1 MEQNDGVR
9 EERPADDAEHRLQFR
24 VAGGAGEDDL
34 LRRAGGER
42 EGNQQLGIA
51 RRMLGRRP
59 GERLEQRLDA
69 DAQADIEQIK
79 LIEELARQNE
89 VMAESLKRSYIRLSI
104 ITIVSVAALLA
115 AVVGLILVSG
125 RT

>member
-1 MEQNDGVR
+1 MSPLFS
-9 EERPADDAEHRLQFR
+9 PATLKTILNNAPLIIQ
-24 VAGGAGEDDL
+24 GADKLIRMIRSNKGSPETQEDL
-34 LRRAGGER
+34 PMTV
-42 EGNQQLGIA
+42 EGLKQGL
-51 RRMLGRRP
+51 
-59 GERLEQRLDA
+59 ERLEQRLDA

-125 RT
+125 RS

>member
-1 MEQNDGVR
+1 MTV
-9 EERPADDAEHRLQFR
+9 
-24 VAGGAGEDDL
+24 
-34 LRRAGGER
+34 
-42 EGNQQLGIA
+42 EGLKQGL
-51 RRMLGRRP
+51 
-59 GERLEQRLDA
+59 ERLEQRLDA